1 MMKKFPTV
9 FLSTAKTSVA
19 IKFAE
24 KKGQVRKIAPRLYTS
39 NMKDSP
45 AQIVSQNRWQI
56 LDLLV
61 PGGVISHRSA
71 LERSI
76 SPDGKV
82 YVTNQYQRKI
92 ELPGLVIAQIK
103 GPGPVEGDMPMLSF
117 HISSHARAFL
127 ENLSPSRAKGGEA
140 KILPREDIERKL
152 ADLLRTKGEEEL
164 NSIRDESRKIA
175 RELGFE
181 KEQKKLDQL
190 IGALMG
196 TRTAKVTD
204 SVAVSYIQREP
215 YDPNT
220 VEKVDILQRTLSQS
234 PKGGRGYSA
243 QADDTFYNQGFFDAY
258 FSNYI
263 EGTKF
268 EVSIARDIVSSGTV
282 PFDRPS
288 DGHDILGTYQ
298 LVASLEEMTMSPR
311 TVEEFMDSLVHRH
324 EIIMVGRPDKRPG
337 EFKEKKNFAGQTE
350 FVAPDLVEGTLSQC
364 FEICNSLSDP
374 FARAI
379 VMAFLI
385 TEVHPFYDGNGR
397 TARAAMNAEL
407 IAGEQTRIIVPSVFR
422 SEYLQS
428 LKRLTKHSDPTAF
441 IRVMDYLQEFVS
453 RIGFSN
459 QVETETVLRECLAF
473 EDPDDAVRLKMPP
486 LPKTE

>member
-1 MMKKFPTV
+1 MNNFPTV
-9 FLSTAKTSVA
+9 FLSTAKTSAA
-19 IKFAE
+19 IKSAE

-45 AQIVSQNRWQI
+45 AQIVSQNRWQV

-71 LERSI
+71 LERTI
-76 SPDGKV
+76 SPDGKI

-92 ELPGLVIAQIK
+92 ELPGLTIVQMK
-103 GPGPVEGDMPMLSF
+103 GPGPVAGDMPMLSF
-117 HISSHARAFL
+117 HISSYARAFM
-127 ENLSPSRAKGGEA
+127 ENVSVSRAKSGEA
-140 KILPREDIERKL
+140 KSLPGEELEKRL
-152 ADLLRTKGEEEL
+152 ADLLRTKGEVEL
-164 NSIRDESRKIA
+164 NAIRDESRKIA
-175 RELGFE
+175 RGLGLE

-190 IGALMG
+190 IGALLG

-204 SVAVSYIQREP
+204 PVAAAYVQRKP
-215 YDPNT
+215 YDPDT
-220 VEKVDILQRTLSQS
+220 IEKVDILQRALSQS
-234 PKGGRGYSA
+234 PKGGRRCSA
-243 QADDTFYNQGFFDAY
+243 EADDTFYNQSFFDAY

-268 EVSIARDIVSSGTV
+268 EVAIARDIVSSGTV
-282 PFDRPS
+282 PFDRPG

-298 LVASLEEMTMSPR
+298 LVASLKEMTLSPR
-311 TVEEFMDSLVHRH
+311 SVEEFIASLVHRH
-324 EIIMVGRPDKRPG
+324 EIIMVGRPEKRPG

-350 FVAPDLVEGTLSQC
+350 FVPPELVEGTLCQG

-379 VMAFLI
+379 VMTFLI
-385 TEVHPFYDGNGR
+385 TEIHPFDDGNGR

-407 IAGEQTRIIVPSVFR
+407 ISGEQTRIIIPSVFR

-428 LKRLTKHSDPTAF
+428 LKRLTRHSDPSAF

-453 RIGFSN
+453 RIDFSN
-459 QVETETVLRECLAF
+459 QVAAEAVLRECLAF
-473 EDPDDAVRLKMPP
+473 EETDDAVRLIMPTRA
-486 LPKTE
+486 KIE